1 MNLKPTRALG
11 CSLLAALSLLATA
24 APVVAQSDPPSK
36 PEKLGSAHVQC
47 DGNPNN
53 MSAGELVVR
62 LVTITAIV
70 GLLAPSPEQP
80 DASKRRFGEAGV
92 AACTELLEGPKR
104 EGNAERRIPLILARA
119 LHRIEARDYA
129 GSPRTGA
136 AER

>member
-1 MNLKPTRALG
+1 M
-11 CSLLAALSLLATA
+11 
-24 APVVAQSDPPSK
+24 
-36 PEKLGSAHVQC
+36 QC

-80 DASKRRFGEAGV
+80 DASKRQFGEAGV

-129 GSPRTGA
+129 SAPRTDA